1 MAKKWLWILFGIFF
15 LLSALWLQGEPAARA
30 EDVESAEQIEQLL
43 KNQEKILQ
51 NLQDIKKELNIIRI
65 RVS

>member
-1 MAKKWLWILFGIFF
+1 MAKKWLWILLGIFL

-30 EDVESAEQIEQLL
+30 EDEESAEQIEQLL

>member
-30 EDVESAEQIEQLL
+30 EDVEPIKQIQQVLN
-43 KNQEKILQ
+43 NQKEILQ

-65 RVS
+65 RVN